1 MIKSLNYHISPT
13 IYPLINLI
21 MTITIRYHYYD
32 HYSHE
37 ISPVTNHYSPIN
49 FKATHDMFYHG
60 LINNF

>member
-1 MIKSLNYHISPT
+1 
-13 IYPLINLI
+13 